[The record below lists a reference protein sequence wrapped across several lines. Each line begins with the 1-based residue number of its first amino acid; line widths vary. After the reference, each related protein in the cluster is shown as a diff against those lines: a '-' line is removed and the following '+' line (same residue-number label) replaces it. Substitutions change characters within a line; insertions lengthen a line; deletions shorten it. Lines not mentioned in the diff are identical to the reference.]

1 MAQRTQSMRLSID
14 LVKIDANLFL
24 ADKSL
29 ENKINE
35 ELANIHTWLCANK
48 LSLNIDKTNFVIF
61 HSPQRTIHQ
70 NINLEI
76 NNKPITQKLY
86 LK

>member
-1 MAQRTQSMRLSID
+1 MAQRTQSMKLSID

-48 LSLNIDKTNFVIF
+48 LSLNIDKTIFFIF